1 MSDPQAR
8 CFEARL
14 ELFPELRRHAE
25 SCCAQAGFDRPAID
39 RLVLVLEELFANTV
53 EHGYGRKAGAQ
64 GDRPVWLTI
73 AAAMGRVEVV
83 YEDAGPE
90 YDPFTRAA
98 APDYT
103 GPVDSW
109 QIGGLGVALVIR
121 LGRNVRYERL
131 EGRNRIRFTMLAAA
145 PGA

>member
-1 MSDPQAR
+1 MAEPQSR
-8 CFEARL
+8 RFEARL
-14 ELFPELRRHAE
+14 EAFPELRRHAE
-25 SCCAQAGFDRPAID
+25 SCCADAGFERPAID

-53 EHGYGRKAGAQ
+53 EHGYGAAAAPAE
-64 GDRPVWLTI
+64 RPVWLTI

-98 APDYT
+98 PPDYT

-131 EGRNRIRFTMLAAA
+131 EGRNRIRFTMLAVA